1 MRTIYQKLAT
11 TLVLA
16 STLLLCLNRAD
27 AQRLIYHVDLSHVAQ
42 HYVDISVQPTAMR
55 PDTMILQMPI
65 WAPGIY
71 TNVHYGRFIRDLQ
84 AVDSNGN
91 TLSVKQVK
99 DDAWKI
105 PSSNVA
111 IVKYRIYDSYQDHTT
126 PSLGLARIDANG
138 LFANTEALFGYF
150 DNDKGIPGT
159 IIFTMPKEWMVAT
172 TLEPA
177 TDGDLS
183 GDARYHQNVF
193 NFSDYEA
200 LADAPLLIAPK
211 FQTTD
216 FTQNGVDYGIVVDGP
231 NQFPIDSF
239 ARDAA
244 QVLRVEASFFR
255 MIPYRNYLFIIS
267 TSGQS
272 PFAIAHTA
280 SSVYSLPGAAWEDQ
294 EPTTEQLLAST
305 LFQTWNGKRFHISE
319 LGPVDFTLPIHAQ
332 SLWFSEGVSEY
343 YAELL
348 RVRHGLI
355 TTPEFFNVVEK
366 WEEGADASTAESLE
380 QLSEHLCKGNDPAC
394 LDLLRARGAL
404 VALMMDI
411 EIRDKSNDRRSL
423 DNVLFRMDRD
433 APHGKT
439 YDDSLL
445 YRTIDNYSETD
456 LTAFYKD
463 YIAGNEPLPVEA
475 YLERMGAG
483 SEVPISMKSNN
494 AFGLNL
500 ALNTAGT
507 GVISEVAED
516 SVVASAPLECGDT
529 VCALNGEDV
538 SERSI
543 AETRS
548 SMKNG
553 KMVTLVLLHN
563 KKKVPVVMRAKMPS
577 RHPVAMQY
585 RILPHSTRNEIA
597 IRKALLGHRRMPRY
611 RMAQASKAR

>member
-1 MRTIYQKLAT
+1 M
-11 TLVLA
+11 LVLA
-16 STLLLCLNRAD
+16 STLLLCLNSAD

-42 HYVDISVQPTAMR
+42 HYVDVSVQPTAMR
-55 PDTMILQMPI
+55 PDTMILQMPV

-71 TNVHYGRFIRDLQ
+71 ANLHYGRFIRDLQ

-91 TLSVKQVK
+91 TLSVKQIN
-99 DDAWKI
+99 DDEWKI
-105 PSSNVA
+105 PSSNVGA
-111 IVKYRIYDSYQDHTT
+111 VTYRIYDSYEDHGC
-126 PSLGLARIDANG
+126 PVLGLARIDANG
-138 LFANTEALFGYF
+138 IFANTEALFGYF

-159 IIFTMPKEWMVAT
+159 IIFTMPKGWMVAT

-177 TDGDLS
+177 TDGDVS
-183 GDARYHQNVF
+183 GDARFHQNAF

-216 FTQNGVDYGIVVDGP
+216 FTQNGVDYVVAVDGSSE
-231 NQFPIDSF
+231 FPIDSF

-244 QVLRVEASFFR
+244 QVLRMESSFFR
-255 MIPYRNYLFIIS
+255 LVPYRNYLFVVS
-267 TSGQS
+267 TSSQP
-272 PFAIAHTA
+272 PFAIAHNT
-280 SSVYSLPGAAWEDQ
+280 SSVYNLPAASWPALEAG
-294 EPTTEQLLAST
+294 TEQLLAST

-319 LGPVDFTLPIHAQ
+319 LGPVDFTAPIHAQ

-348 RVRHGLI
+348 RVRYGLI
-355 TTPEFFNVVEK
+355 STPQFFNAVEG
-366 WEEGADASTAESLE
+366 WEESADASAAVSLQ
-380 QLSEHLCKGNDPAC
+380 QLSEHLCNGNDPAC
-394 LDLLRARGAL
+394 LATLRARGAL

-411 EIRDKSNDRRSL
+411 EIRDKSHDRRSL

-445 YRTIDNYSETD
+445 YQTIGSYAATD

-483 SEVPISMKSNN
+483 SEVPISMKSNSVL
-494 AFGLNL
+494 GLNL

-507 GVISEVAED
+507 AVISEVSAD
-516 SVVASAPLECGDT
+516 SIAASAPLECGDT
-529 VCALNGEDV
+529 VCALNGEQV
-538 SERSI
+538 TARSI
-543 AETRS
+543 AETRAS
-548 SMKNG
+548 IRNG
-553 KMVTLVLLHN
+553 KTVELVLLHS
-563 KKKVPVVMRAKMPS
+563 KKKVPVVMHSRTPS
-577 RHPVAMQY
+577 RNPVALRY
-585 RILPHSTRNEIA
+585 TILSHATSHERA
-597 IRKALLGHRRMPRY
+597 IRKALLGHRRMRRLRY
-611 RMAQASKAR
+611 RMAQASKAQ